1 MSDKWDELLSVN
13 ERKKKKKQI
22 KKNGEQGVLLLVI
35 FNGNEKMIFERTKF
49 KYNLIN

>member
-1 MSDKWDELLSVN
+1 MK
-13 ERKKKKKQI
+13 ERRKKKQI

-35 FNGNEKMIFERTKF
+35 FNGNKKMIFERTKF